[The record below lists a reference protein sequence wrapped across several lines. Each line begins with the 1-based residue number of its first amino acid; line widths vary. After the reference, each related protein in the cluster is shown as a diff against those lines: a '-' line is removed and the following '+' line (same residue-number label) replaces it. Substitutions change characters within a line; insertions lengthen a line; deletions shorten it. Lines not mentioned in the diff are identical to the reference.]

1 MDRTTWDSVN
11 NLTDQDSRDNWDK
24 TTRNPHEH
32 FLALGGRDRFDRSRL
47 DRVSFPSVILFF
59 FSGPSG
65 KMSCQKRKK
74 KKIK

>member
-1 MDRTTWDSVN
+1 MN

-59 FSGPSG
+59 LARLE
-65 KMSCQKRKK
+65 KCHVKKERKK
-74 KKIK
+74 K